1 MPESSTLRVI
11 ITCSFPA
18 RSLTSAYPSSSP
30 SYDPFSSHSSVQPHP
45 PRSPRCL
52 TPYPHN
58 IAFRSPSPFLTPRP
72 FPPSSLSSSPSPLP
86 SPSALQSAYPYASS
100 SFPYSPS
107 LSQSMSPLLSQS
119 SPYPE
124 TTHQL
129 DERDYGS
136 ERGMKTRRDKYSSV
150 CFLLLLYLYFF
161 RSIPSFMFDT
171 IANCLTRMLIPFLHL
186 HPP

>member
-18 RSLTSAYPSSSP
+18 RSLTSPYPSSSP

-58 IAFRSPSPFLTPRP
+58 IAFRSPSPSLTPRP
-72 FPPSSLSSSPSPLP
+72 FPPSSLSPSPSPLP

-171 IANCLTRMLIPFLHL
+171 IANCLTRMLTPFLHL